1 MTKPTKWDDLSPR
14 VTSGVALAIVGLGLI
29 WAGGMAMTALVAVAA
44 GLMIWELVRL
54 VARDREREAVVLG
67 LISGLLLGL
76 VLVNRVA
83 DPLLFPL
90 LGLPALAA
98 MVRARQDRMIAGC
111 YALAIMVAAYGAA
124 AFRGG
129 YGLAFF
135 LWLVLVVI
143 SSDLLGYFGG
153 RVFGGPKFWPAVSPK
168 KTWSG
173 TLAGWVGAA
182 AIGAV
187 FTLAYGAPAWLAA
200 FSVIVAFAAQMGDIA
215 ESAIKRRS
223 GVKDSSAILPGHG
236 GLLDRFDGMIGAIVF
251 VILWGVA
258 LPIPA
263 IGG

>member
-1 MTKPTKWDDLSPR
+1 MNKAAKWEDLGPR
-14 VTSGVALAIVGLGLI
+14 AASGVGLAIVGLGLI
-29 WAGGMAMTALVAVAA
+29 WAGGMALTALVAVAA

-54 VARDREREAVVLG
+54 VAKDREREAIILG
-67 LISGLLLGL
+67 AISGLLLGL
-76 VLVNRVA
+76 ILMNRVA

-98 MVRARQDRMIAGC
+98 MVRARQDRLIAGC
-111 YALAIMVAAYGAA
+111 YAMAIMVAAYGAA

-129 YGLAFF
+129 YGLTFF

-153 RVFGGPKFWPAVSPK
+153 RIFGGPKFWPAISPK

-182 AIGAV
+182 IVGAV
-187 FTLAYGAPAWLAA
+187 FTLVFGAPAWLAA
-200 FSVIVAFAAQMGDIA
+200 FSVVVAFAAQMGDIA

-251 VILWGVA
+251 VILWGIA
-258 LPIPA
+258 LPVPA